1 MLRALAAV
9 TVAALFLML
18 PYPVYANNPEV
29 GVLRHFSNLPAGLG
43 AEGLATV
50 GDGFFYVG
58 TFSFTAADGK
68 ILVYDRLGSVVNTI
82 TVPGLPQVGQVA
94 FLDKH
99 TLFAV
104 AGNLATG
111 QGALVR
117 VNSQTGAVTTL
128 AVGFKLP
135 NGLAVDKQG
144 NMFVTDL
151 QTGIVSKVTPS
162 GLVSVFAS
170 GPLLAP
176 SFLPQLGLSL
186 GTNDLTFDKGGDA
199 LYVTNVGLG
208 TVVKIQVLMDGS
220 AGAITNF
227 ANVPTPDG
235 VAFDVGGRLY
245 VTSPLTNSIWIVA
258 SDGSAVQL
266 GLDTSH
272 DRLNNPSNVAF
283 VGPNLYITNLAL
295 GGTGEVVVVKVN
307 VPGIPLGSE

>member
-1 MLRALAAV
+1 
-9 TVAALFLML
+9 ML
-18 PYPVYANNPEV
+18 PYPANAGNPQV

-68 ILVYDRLGSVVNTI
+68 ILVYDHLGSIVNTI
-82 TVPGLPQVGQVA
+82 AVPGLPQVGQLA

-104 AGNLATG
+104 AGNIATG
-111 QGALVR
+111 QGAVVR
-117 VNSQTGAVTTL
+117 VDPQSGAVATVAT
-128 AVGFKLP
+128 GFKLP
-135 NGLAVDKQG
+135 NGLAIDKQG

-151 QTGIVSKVTPS
+151 LTGIVSKVTPS

-176 SFLPQLGLSL
+176 ALLPGLGLSL
-186 GTNDLTFDKGGDA
+186 GTNDLTFDQGRGA

-208 TVVKIQVLMDGS
+208 TVVKIQVMKDGA

-227 ANVPTPDG
+227 AHVTTPDG
-235 VAFDVGGRLY
+235 VAFDEEGRLY
-245 VTSPLTNSIWIVA
+245 VTSPFTNSVWILA
-258 SDGSAVQL
+258 GDGSAVQL
-266 GLDTSH
+266 ALDTSH
-272 DRLNNPSNVAF
+272 DSLNNPSNVAF
-283 VGPNLYITNLAL
+283 VGRNLYITNLAL
-295 GGTGEVVVVKVN
+295 GGLAEVSVVTVSA
-307 VPGIPLGSE
+307 PGLPLGSE